1 MKKAT
6 GTFGKF
12 ILFFIVWAA
21 GISLVFSLYEKPPA
35 IAHHSALLRLYW
47 EATPLAMAIICTM
60 LAVVYLERKKV
71 IVTISKRPLRDTL
84 LGLGFGI
91 GWIAS
96 VTFILLSLGIL
107 TFDSAAHV
115 SALPIWGVAL
125 FLNAAME
132 ELLIR
137 GYLFAMVRSA
147 YNSAVAIIVTTALFL
162 ALHGGA
168 FDAGAIAILNV
179 ITMSLFVSLLL
190 LWTEGLWT
198 VIVAHYVWNM
208 IAGVIMNGISLPA
221 DYPSVLQISLHGS
234 PWLSGGAAKI
244 EGGVVTLGIN
254 LVLIGVT
261 AFLLR
266 RKRQS

>member
-1 MKKAT
+1 MKKAA

-147 YNSAVAIIVTTALFL
+147 YNSAVAIIVTTTLFL

-168 FDAGAIAILNV
+168 FDAGAIAVLNV

-190 LWTEGLWT
+190 LWTEGLWA

-266 RKRQS
+266 HKRQS